1 MAIQILPAELANQIA
16 AGEVVE
22 RPASIIKELIENS
35 IDAGANQ
42 IDIDIEQGG
51 CKLIRVRDN
60 GSGIAKEELALALAR
75 HATSK
80 ISCLDDLEA
89 IMSLGFR
96 GEALASISSVSRLTL
111 ISKPESQADAW
122 LVYAEGRD
130 MLPVIKP
137 TAHPKGTTIEVLDIF
152 YNTPARRRFLK
163 TEKTE
168 FSHIDEVVRRIA
180 LAYPNVIFNLQHNG
194 KLVKQYRV
202 TQSPAQIEKRV
213 ATICGTNFMQKAIK
227 LSWQHDDLFINGW
240 IATNIGQE
248 PLQYFYV
255 NGRVVKD
262 RLLNHALKQ
271 AFQETNKSLLTS
283 TDHTLSYIIYLQLD
297 PHQVDV
303 NVHPAKHEVRFHEAR
318 LVHDFVYQAM
328 VMALKQEKQR
338 TLEPTAKIDSPS
350 ASAAQVDANVNYKC
364 DTRSAAG
371 QSIFDK
377 TSLHNK
383 SIIQN
388 NQNVDYNHL
397 APPKKFTHIHENKI
411 YGQLIQQTP
420 ATYRNSKKTVSPE
433 QQAIIESLFPK
444 HSEPL
449 RLLKNETNV
458 ALATQL
464 GRVLTIINNEFAL
477 LEKNHEQ
484 QQTISLLSLKKAQ
497 HLLFKVSLS
506 ANNTALEIEQLLI
519 PLSILLT
526 TKEQQII
533 KQFQPKLE
541 KFGFQ
546 FHFENAKLQL
556 ISVPKLMRK
565 ANWQQLLPDLIYF
578 LSTQLALINHE
589 QLIIDWL
596 IEHHFQNEEQC
607 QTIWNTPKAIQILTE
622 LEQLDYQLYNLSEL
636 IQPVDFSPTIM
647 LFN

>member
-60 GSGIAKEELALALAR
+60 GAGIAKEELALALAR

-80 ISCLDDLEA
+80 ISSLDDLEA
-89 IMSLGFR
+89 IKSLGFR

-202 TQSPAQIEKRV
+202 TQSPDQIEKRV

-262 RLLNHALKQ
+262 KLLNHALKQ
-271 AFQETNKSLLTS
+271 AFQETNKFLLTS

-350 ASAAQVDANVNYKC
+350 ASAAQVDANVNYKS

-449 RLLKNETNV
+449 RVLKNETNV

-484 QQTISLLSLKKAQ
+484 QQKISLLSLKKAQ

-506 ANNTALEIEQLLI
+506 ANNTELEVEQLLI

-526 TKEQQII
+526 KQEQQII

-622 LEQLDYQLYNLSEL
+622 LEQLDYQLYNLSE
-636 IQPVDFSPTIM
+636 IIHPVDFSPTIM

>member
-194 KLVKQYRV
+194 KFVKQYRV
-202 TQSPAQIEKRV
+202 TQSPDQIEKRV
-213 ATICGTNFMQKAIK
+213 ATICGTPFMQKAIK
-227 LSWQHDDLFINGW
+227 LSWQHDDLCINGW

-338 TLEPTAKIDSPS
+338 TLEPTAKVDSPS

-377 TSLHNK
+377 TSPHNE
-383 SIIQN
+383 SIILN

-397 APPKKFTHIHENKI
+397 VQPKKFSHINENKI

-420 ATYRNSKKTVSPE
+420 ATYRSSKKPVSPE

-578 LSTQLALINHE
+578 LSAQLALINQE
-589 QLIIDWL
+589 QSIIDWL

-607 QTIWNTPKAIQILTE
+607 QTIWNIPKAIQILTE
-622 LEQLDYQLYNLSEL
+622 LEQLDYQLHNLSEI